1 MRSAIDRQALWDG
14 VCDGTIE
21 CIATDH
27 APHTAEEKARGLL
40 KSAMGIVGLETA
52 FAVSRTALGGKIAPE
67 RLLAQYLSV
76 LAFAELVLLV
86 AWASRKTSVALLV
99 AFVVGIPRL
108 ALSLLLIPV
117 ALVPVPSTGWSV
129 DAEPDIRPLPE
140 LDLSRIDRMNP
151 DVDVETAKNA
161 GVDLIGVE
169 WGFRPREVLLA
180 HGAKVTVKR
189 TDELL
194 RLILGE

>member
-1 MRSAIDRQALWDG
+1 MVSNKVD
-14 VCDGTIE
+14 
-21 CIATDH
+21 
-27 APHTAEEKARGLL
+27 
-40 KSAMGIVGLETA
+40 
-52 FAVSRTALGGKIAPE
+52 FAVRQLAEDYFPGLFDIAVGE
-67 RLLAQYLSV
+67 REGVKRKPAPDSV
-76 LAFAELVLLV
+76 LAVMD
-86 AWASRKTSVALLV
+86 ALGV
-99 AFVVGIPRL
+99 RREETVYIGD
-108 ALSLLLIPV
+108 S
-117 ALVPVPSTGWSV
+117 
-129 DAEPDIRPLPE
+129 
-140 LDLSRIDRMNP
+140 